1 MFSDNHN
8 IDNLQQLYTDI
19 KRYILLQKEYT
30 KLEIVENMAI
40 LISTLTMIFIL
51 IILGMIALFYLM
63 FALAYLLESYVGG
76 LANSFGIIT
85 GIVALL
91 MLIAYLLRKKLLI
104 NPMVNFLGHLF
115 LNDNSEEKPW
125 IQQNLT
131 LQSH

>member
-30 KLEIVENMAI
+30 KLEIVEKMAI

-115 LNDNSEEKPW
+115 LNDNSEEKP
-125 IQQNLT
+125 
-131 LQSH
+131 